1 MGIENILK
9 MAELL
14 RVVISGTKS
23 GWMPVSTDAPQ
34 RSVLGSI
41 LVNVFIANRGDG
53 TEHTLSE
60 PSKGTSAGWRNWQ
73 RRISGSSAKES
84 AKSYTWGGTTP
95 RTSTGR
101 GADQLL
107 NSFAKNDTTRTVSHR
122 APWRQSSSAASWS
135 ALGRALPVS

>member
-1 MGIENILK
+1 MKHTGTGNILK

-14 RVVISGTKS
+14 RVVVISGTKS
-23 GWMPVSTDAPQ
+23 GWMPVSTNAPQ

-41 LVNVFIANRGDG
+41 LSNIFIGNRGDG
-53 TEHTLSE
+53 TEHARSE
-60 PSKGTSAGWRNWQ
+60 PSKGTSAGWRNGQ

-101 GADQLL
+101 GPDQLQS
-107 NSFAKNDTTRTVSHR
+107 SFAENDTTLTVSHR
-122 APWRQSSSAASWS
+122 APWRQSSSAVSWS
-135 ALGRALPVS
+135 A